1 MINTG
6 RAAEL
11 TEPAGCVAR
20 RIGLLLAG
28 TRSKDVV
35 DAHVA
40 ICAHRLGQA
49 VVTSEPEDVAR
60 LAPSVPTKR
69 M

>member
-1 MINTG
+1 
-6 RAAEL
+6 
-11 TEPAGCVAR
+11 VAR